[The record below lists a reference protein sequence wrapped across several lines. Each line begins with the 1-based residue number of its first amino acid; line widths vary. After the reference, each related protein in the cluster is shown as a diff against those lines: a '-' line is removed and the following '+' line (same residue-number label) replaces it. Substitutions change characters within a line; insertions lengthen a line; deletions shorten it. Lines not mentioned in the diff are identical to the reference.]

1 MTLLSICS
9 SAAKELGAFAAP
21 TSVIGNSDLTAQQ
34 LLALSNK
41 VGAALVREY
50 DWQVLKTDYT
60 FSTVASQEAYALPS
74 DYKRMSDITIWD
86 RTDRWPLLGPA
97 TDVEWQT
104 LKGRLNP
111 GGSRFWYREVNNQL
125 LFFPIPTDVYTIAF
139 TYFSKSW
146 VLQSSDGTTRTTAWT
161 ADADTSILDE
171 DMITRG
177 VVYEFRAAKGLPSAA
192 ALDDYQDAISKLR
205 AGDTPR
211 GAIDFGG
218 TSYRRNRWPLL
229 PDGNFGTF

>member
-1 MTLLSICS
+1 MTLLSIATNAIS
-9 SAAKELGAFAAP
+9 ELGSFRVP
-21 TSVIGNSDLTAQQ
+21 TSIIGNSDQTAQQ

-50 DWQVLKTDYT
+50 DWNTLKVDYT
-60 FSTVASQEAYALPS
+60 FSTITSQEAYALPS

-111 GGSRFWYREVNNQL
+111 GGSRFWYRVVNNQL
-125 LFFPIPTDVYTIAF
+125 LFFPTPPAAYLVAF
-139 TYFSKSW
+139 TYFANSW
-146 VLQSSDGTTRTTAWT
+146 VVKALDSTRTTAWT
-161 ADADTSILDE
+161 ADADTSIFDE
-171 DMITRG
+171 DLLTRG
-177 VVYEFRAAKGLPSAA
+177 LIYEFRAAKGLPSAA

-205 AGDTPR
+205 AGDVPR
-211 GAIDFGG
+211 GVVGFGG
-218 TSYRRNRWPLL
+218 NRFRRNRWPLL